1 MKHLLQIMTA
11 AALAATGCASSPP
24 AADPNLNVQLP
35 SGWTAPGL
43 IDDGA
48 PSNNPAWWTAFS
60 DDGLN
65 SVVDECLGNN
75 HDLRLAAVRVDR
87 AAAQATISGADTLP
101 ALRLQ
106 ADGAKS
112 QRNFI
117 GFPIPG
123 MQGIPRNRFSNYG
136 AALNLS
142 WELDIWGRVR
152 SGKSA
157 ALADQEAALADFHG
171 ARLSLVGQ
179 TCKAWFAALE
189 AARQA
194 ELARATVDNYSSSEK
209 QVRERYERGLRSALD
224 LRLARANLAT
234 AEDNLEAARARKDGA
249 IRQLELLLG
258 RYPAAS
264 LETAGQLP
272 DVPGKVPA
280 GLPSE
285 LLARRPDIQALQRR
299 LAAQEA
305 RLHQARVSLLPR
317 ISLSGSTGTS
327 SNELEDIVDRDFSVW
342 SLAANL
348 LQPVFQGGQLLAGID
363 LADTNVREAL
373 ENYVKNALRA
383 FGEVE
388 TALAVENYLARREEA
403 LARAVEQS
411 QSARELAEDRYSRGL
426 DGIITLLSAQRD
438 AFRSESQL
446 LQVRRL
452 RLDARVD
459 LHLSLGGGFTRAEHE
474 QSDKNPVVFA
484 EEKP

>member
-1 MKHLLQIMTA
+1 MKHLRRLMLI
-11 AALAATGCASSPP
+11 ALALAPGGCAAPPP
-24 AADPNLNVQLP
+24 AEEPGLGVKLP
-35 SGWTAPGL
+35 SGWTAPGDV
-43 IDDGA
+43 DDGA
-48 PSNNPAWWTAFS
+48 PSRDPGWWHTFG
-60 DDGLN
+60 DDGLD
-65 SVVDECLGNN
+65 SVVGECLRNN
-75 HDLRLAAVRVDR
+75 HDLRIAAVRVDR
-87 AAAQATISGADTLP
+87 AEAQAAISGADTLP
-101 ALRLQ
+101 ALSLQ

-142 WELDIWGRVR
+142 WEIDIWGRLR
-152 SGKSA
+152 AGQSA
-157 ALADQEAALADFHG
+157 ALADREAAMADFHG

-194 ELARATVDNYSSSEK
+194 ELAGATVSNYRSSEK

-234 AEDNLEAARARKDGA
+234 ADDNLEAARARKDGA
-249 IRQLELLLG
+249 VRQLELLLG

-264 LETAGQLP
+264 LEAASAMPRLP
-272 DVPGKVPA
+272 EKVPA

-285 LLARRPDIQALQRR
+285 LLARRPDIQAAQRR
-299 LAAQEA
+299 LGGQRA
-305 RLHQARVSLLPR
+305 RLRQARMSLLPR

-327 SNELEDIVDRDFSVW
+327 SNELRDLVHRDFSVW
-342 SLAANL
+342 SLAANV
-348 LQPVFQGGQLLAGID
+348 LQPVFQGGRLLAGID
-363 LADTNVREAL
+363 LADSNLREAL
-373 ENYVKNALRA
+373 EIYVKSALRA

-388 TALAVENYLARREEA
+388 TALALESFLARREEA
-403 LARAVEQS
+403 LSRAVEQS
-411 QSARELAEDRYSRGL
+411 QSARQLAEDRYARGL

-438 AFRSESQL
+438 AFRSESRL
-446 LQVRRL
+446 LQVQRL

-459 LHLSLGGGFTRAEHE
+459 LHLALGGGFSRTAGNDR
-474 QSDKNPVVFA
+474 SPVVYA
-484 EEKP
+484 NERP